1 MYNIAFNILYIDCEC
16 ADCTEGFRLN
26 TTLETIVR
34 QESQWSY
41 SSEEMSVI
49 PDLHFTRLGR
59 VSGWQFAARNVSG
72 SKGSAVPQIQIWR
85 PVMGAK
91 RQSDV
96 NMYTLIS
103 STSMSNQD
111 LRQDE
116 DNVFFYQFRSDV
128 DVVAGDVVGVEQPE
142 DSQLFL
148 VFQRSDWV
156 INYVTDLDHDSTEFD
171 VENSKIVTR
180 LPLLRPDF
188 RQARPTP
195 PDTPPSQP
203 QPSRYI

>member
-1 MYNIAFNILYIDCEC
+1 M
-16 ADCTEGFRLN
+16 DCTEGFRPT
-26 TTLETIVR
+26 TTLDEIVQ
-34 QESQWSY
+34 QESQWTY
-41 SSEEMSVI
+41 SSKEMSVI
-49 PDLHFTRLGR
+49 PDLHFTKPGR
-59 VSGWQFAARNVSG
+59 VSGWQFAARRVSG
-72 SKGSAVPQIQIWR
+72 SEGSAVPQIQFWR
-85 PVMGAK
+85 PVMGAE

-103 STSMSNQD
+103 STSMSDQD

-128 DVVAGDVVGVEQPE
+128 DVEAGDVVGVEQPE

-148 VFQRSDWV
+148 VFQRSDQV

-171 VENSKIVTR
+171 VEDSKNVTR

-188 RQARPTP
+188 RQASEPTP